1 MSFFHPRGR
10 IDQYLNFGLLPRA
23 EARLRRH
30 LAECTE
36 CRAYYEEGVLV
47 LRATRRT
54 ASTPG
59 AGEADRLVRRAV
71 ANLDGAPKGEFAR
84 APLFIGAAVAAA
96 LSILAFVV
104 FTGSEP
110 VGRLS
115 TFSGDVLVDGK
126 PAALDAEIVANAVV
140 EVRSGE
146 CILELE
152 DGRTALLRAGAK
164 MSVEKGGRVARL
176 ERGRGRFSVTP
187 GHGSFAVEAGSTR
200 VLVTGT
206 IFAVDRKAND
216 DTLVAVHHGS
226 VEVVGEKGTVRLAD
240 GEETT
245 VRGGLPSSAA
255 PARRESLAE
264 DRGVSGDDLL
274 KDVEKGVQK
283 GVEGV
288 KKGGS
293 RLKRT
298 LDGLFRK

>member
-1 MSFFHPRGR
+1 MSLFHPRGR
-10 IDQYLNFGLLPRA
+10 VDRYLSFGLAARA

-30 LAECTE
+30 LARCAE

-47 LRATRRT
+47 LRATRKT
-54 ASTPG
+54 AFSPG
-59 AGEADRLVRRAV
+59 AAEADRLVRRAV
-71 ANLDGAPKGEFAR
+71 ANLDGAPEGALAR
-84 APLFIGAAVAAA
+84 APLFIGAVVAAA

-104 FTGSEP
+104 FTAPGP

-115 TFSGDVLVDGK
+115 SFSGEVLVAGE
-126 PAALDAEIVANAVV
+126 PAALDAELAADAVV

-152 DGRTALLRAGAK
+152 DGRSALLRAGAK

-176 ERGRGRFSVTP
+176 TQGRGRFSVTP
-187 GHGSFAVEAGSTR
+187 GQGSFAVEAGRTR

-206 IFAVDRKAND
+206 IFAVDRKSGD

-226 VEVVGEKGTVRLAD
+226 VEVVGEKGTVRLSD

-245 VRGGLPSSAA
+245 VRDGLPSSVA

-264 DRGVSGDDLL
+264 DRGVAGDDLL
-274 KDVEKGVQK
+274 KGVEKGVQK

-293 RLKRT
+293 RLKRK
-298 LDGLFRK
+298 LDGLFGK